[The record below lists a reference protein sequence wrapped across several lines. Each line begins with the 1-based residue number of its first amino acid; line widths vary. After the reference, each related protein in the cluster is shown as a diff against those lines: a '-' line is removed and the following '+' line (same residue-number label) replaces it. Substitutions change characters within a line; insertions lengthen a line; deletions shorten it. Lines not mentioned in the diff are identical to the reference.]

1 MEPLANRLRPQTLQD
16 YVGQSHLLGEGKPL
30 RQCYDQQTLHS
41 MILWG
46 PPGTGKTTLGYI
58 LTKRC
63 NARWVH
69 GSAVLMGVKDLRAII
84 DQAQQSLPEQS
95 TVLFMDEIHRFN
107 KSQQDA
113 LLPHVESGL
122 LTLIGA
128 TTENPSFAL
137 NNALLSRAQVYTLN
151 ALGHDELRVLV
162 DKTCQY
168 WHTHQ
173 GYNVDVT
180 QQARSALIDLA
191 QGDGRQL
198 INYLE
203 KAYNLASF
211 KNDKLIIDLEQVQQS
226 MSESVH
232 YFDRAGD
239 YLYDTISALHKSI
252 RGSDPDASLYWLARM
267 LVGGTDPLYIA
278 RRLVRAAS
286 EDIGNADPRALHL
299 ALDAW
304 QVQERL
310 GSPEGELAIAQ
321 AAVYLAC
328 AAKSNAVYRAFN
340 QAYEQAQ
347 QTGELDVPIHLRQAP
362 TKLMKQMGYGK
373 HYRYAH
379 DEPHAYAAG
388 ENYFPGQLTPN
399 PQYYQPSDRG
409 LEKRIQDKLSFL
421 KQLDR
426 SGYDY

>member
-1 MEPLANRLRPQTLQD
+1 MEPLANRMRPQTLQD
-16 YVGQSHLLGEGKPL
+16 YVGQNHLLGEGKPL
-30 RQCYDQQTLHS
+30 RQCYEQQILHS

-63 NARWVH
+63 QARWVH
-69 GSAVLMGVKDLRAII
+69 GSAVLMGVKDLRQII
-84 DQAQQSLPEQS
+84 EQARQFVPEQS

-151 ALGHDELRVLV
+151 ALTSDELHSLL
-162 DKTCQY
+162 DKVCQY
-168 WHTHQ
+168 WLSQQ
-173 GYNVDVT
+173 GDNVNIT
-180 QQARSALIDLA
+180 EQAQSALIDLA

-203 KAYNLASF
+203 KAYNVAPIKQNQLV
-211 KNDKLIIDLEQVQQS
+211 IDLEQVQQS
-226 MSESVH
+226 MSDPVH
-232 YFDRAGD
+232 YFDREGD

-278 RRLVRAAS
+278 RRLVRVAS
-286 EDIGNADPRALHL
+286 EDVGNADPRALHL

-328 AAKSNAVYRAFN
+328 AAKSNAVYQAFN

-347 QTGELDVPIHLRQAP
+347 QTGDFPVPIHLRQAP

-388 ENYFPGQLTPN
+388 ENYFPEQLTPN
-399 PQYYQPSDRG
+399 PQYYQPTERG
-409 LEKRIQDKLSFL
+409 LEKRIQDKLAFL

-426 SGYDY
+426 NNQNR